1 MSAIAISVSQI
12 TEFIGVVMWPLFRIT
27 ALFSIVPILG
37 GSEVPV
43 RVRVGLAFLV
53 TLLIVP
59 TLESTPDIDPLT
71 ASGMYVTFQQLMI
84 GFAMGLMV
92 LLVFNAISLAGE
104 NIAITMG
111 LGFALLNDP
120 QNGVQVPTVSQFYVL
135 FATLLFLALDGHYAV
150 LNLVASSFVLIP
162 VGDTLSLDSIWH
174 LLSWAAILFKGALA
188 IALPALAAMLAVN
201 MIMGVVTRSAPQM
214 NIFSIGFPI
223 TMTVGFVAMLLTLPS
238 VKHEFALLWNDA
250 VASILTL
257 LAL

>member
-1 MSAIAISVSQI
+1 MSAITITVAQL
-12 TEFIGVVMWPLFRIT
+12 TEFVGVVMWPLFRIA
-27 ALFSIVPILG
+27 ALFSIVPIVG

-43 RVRVGLAFLV
+43 RVRVGLALLV

-59 TLESTPDIDPLT
+59 TLDSAPAVDPLT
-71 ASGMYVTFQQLMI
+71 VNGIVVTVQQMMI

-92 LLVFNAISLAGE
+92 LVVFNAVAMAGE

-120 QNGVQVPTVSQFYVL
+120 QNGVQVPTVSQFYVV
-135 FATLLFLALDGHYAV
+135 FATLLFLALNGHLAV
-150 LNLVASSFVLIP
+150 LNLIASSFVLIP
-162 VGDTLSLDSIWH
+162 VGAALSIDSVWH

-201 MIMGVVTRSAPQM
+201 MVMGVVTRSAPQM

-238 VKHEFALLWNDA
+238 VKHEFALLWSDT

-257 LAL
+257 LAK